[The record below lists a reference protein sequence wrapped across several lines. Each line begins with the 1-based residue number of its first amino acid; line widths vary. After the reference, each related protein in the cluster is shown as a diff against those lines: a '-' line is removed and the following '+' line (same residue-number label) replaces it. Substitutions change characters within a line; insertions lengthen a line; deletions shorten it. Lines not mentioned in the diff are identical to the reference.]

1 MKIIIQPNAKKQL
14 KNLDFTIQKRIAK
27 FIDNLDGLENPR
39 IKGKSLAGNLSG
51 FWRYR
56 VGDYRII
63 CDIVDNEITIYILD
77 ISHRS
82 KSYKINMDYKY

>member
-1 MKIIIQPNAKKQL
+1 MQIIIQPTAKKQL
-14 KNLDFTIQKRIAK
+14 KNLDFTVQKRIAK
-27 FIDNLDGLENPR
+27 FIDNLEGLENPR

-63 CDIVDNEITIYILD
+63 CDIVDNEIAIYILD

-82 KSYKINMDYKY
+82 KSYK

>member
-1 MKIIIQPNAKKQL
+1 MQIIIQPNAKKQL
-14 KNLDFTIQKRIAK
+14 KNLDFTVQKRIAK
-27 FIDNLDGLENPR
+27 FIDNLEELENPR

-63 CDIVDNEITIYILD
+63 CDIVDSEITIYILD

-82 KSYKINMDYKY
+82 KSYK

>member
-1 MKIIIQPNAKKQL
+1 MQIIIQPNAKKQL

-27 FIDNLDGLENPR
+27 FIDNLQELENPR

-63 CDIVDNEITIYILD
+63 CDIVDSEITIYILD

-82 KSYKINMDYKY
+82 KSYK

>member
-1 MKIIIQPNAKKQL
+1 MQITIQSNAKKQL
-14 KNLDFTIQKRIAK
+14 KNLDFTVQKRIAK
-27 FIDNLDGLENPR
+27 FIDNLEELENPR

-63 CDIVDNEITIYILD
+63 CDIVDSEITIYILD

-82 KSYKINMDYKY
+82 RSYK

>member
-1 MKIIIQPNAKKQL
+1 MQITIQSNAKKQL
-14 KNLDFTIQKRIAK
+14 KNLDFTVQKRIAK
-27 FIDNLDGLENPR
+27 FIDNLEELENPR

-63 CDIVDNEITIYILD
+63 YDIVDSEITIYILD

-82 KSYKINMDYKY
+82 KSYK

>member
-1 MKIIIQPNAKKQL
+1 MKITIQSNAKKQL
-14 KNLDFTIQKRIAK
+14 KNLDFTVQKRIAK
-27 FIDNLDGLENPR
+27 FIDNLEELENPR

-63 CDIVDNEITIYILD
+63 CDIVDSEITIYILD

-82 KSYKINMDYKY
+82 KSYK

>member
-1 MKIIIQPNAKKQL
+1 MKITIQSNAKKQL
-14 KNLDFTIQKRIAK
+14 KNLDFTVQKRIAK
-27 FIDNLDGLENPR
+27 FIDNLEELENPR

-56 VGDYRII
+56 IGDYRII
-63 CDIVDNEITIYILD
+63 CDIVDSEITIYILD

-82 KSYKINMDYKY
+82 KSYK

>member
-1 MKIIIQPNAKKQL
+1 MQIIIQPNAKKQL
-14 KNLDFTIQKRIAK
+14 KNLDFTVQKRIAK
-27 FIDNLDGLENPR
+27 FIDNLEGLENPR

-82 KSYKINMDYKY
+82 KSYK

>member
-1 MKIIIQPNAKKQL
+1 MQIIIQPNAKKQL

-27 FIDNLDGLENPR
+27 FIDNLQELENPR

-63 CDIVDNEITIYILD
+63 CEIL
-77 ISHRS
+77 
-82 KSYKINMDYKY
+82 

>member
-1 MKIIIQPNAKKQL
+1 MQITIQSNAKKQL
-14 KNLDFTIQKRIAK
+14 KNLDFTVQKRIAK
-27 FIDNLDGLENPR
+27 FIDNLEELENPR
-39 IKGKSLAGNLSG
+39 IKGKPLAGNLSG

-63 CDIVDNEITIYILD
+63 CDIVYSEITIYILD

-82 KSYKINMDYKY
+82 KSYK

>member
-1 MKIIIQPNAKKQL
+1 MQITIQSNAKKQL
-14 KNLDFTIQKRIAK
+14 KNLDFTVQKRIAK
-27 FIDNLDGLENPR
+27 FIDNLEELENPR
-39 IKGKSLAGNLSG
+39 LKGKSLAGNLSG

-63 CDIVDNEITIYILD
+63 CDIVDSEITIYILD

-82 KSYKINMDYKY
+82 KSYK

>member
-1 MKIIIQPNAKKQL
+1 MQIIIQPNAKKQL
-14 KNLDFTIQKRIAK
+14 KNLDFTVQKRIAK
-27 FIDNLDGLENPR
+27 FIDNLQELENPR

-82 KSYKINMDYKY
+82 KSYK

>member
-1 MKIIIQPNAKKQL
+1 MQIIIQSNAKKQL
-14 KNLDFTIQKRIAK
+14 KNLDFAIKKRIAK
-27 FIDNLDGLENPR
+27 FIDNLEELENPR
-39 IKGKSLAGNLSG
+39 IKGKSLAGNLIG

-63 CDIVDNEITIYILD
+63 CDIVDSEITIYILD

-82 KSYKINMDYKY
+82 KSYK

>member
-1 MKIIIQPNAKKQL
+1 MQITIQSNAKKQL
-14 KNLDFTIQKRIAK
+14 KNLDFTAQKRIAK
-27 FIDNLDGLENPR
+27 FIDNLEELENPR

-63 CDIVDNEITIYILD
+63 CDIVDSEITIYILD

-82 KSYKINMDYKY
+82 KSYK

>member
-1 MKIIIQPNAKKQL
+1 MQITIQSNAKKQL
-14 KNLDFTIQKRIAK
+14 KNLDFTVQKWIAK
-27 FIDNLDGLENPR
+27 FIDNLEELENPR

-63 CDIVDNEITIYILD
+63 CDIVDSEITIYILD

-82 KSYKINMDYKY
+82 KSYK

>member
-1 MKIIIQPNAKKQL
+1 MQITIQSNAKKQL
-14 KNLDFTIQKRIAK
+14 KNLDFAIKKRIAK
-27 FIDNLDGLENPR
+27 FIDNLEELENPR

-63 CDIVDNEITIYILD
+63 CDIVDSEITIYILD

-82 KSYKINMDYKY
+82 KSYK

>member
-1 MKIIIQPNAKKQL
+1 MQITIQSNAKKQL
-14 KNLDFTIQKRIAK
+14 KNLDFTVQKWIAK
-27 FIDNLDGLENPR
+27 FIDNLEELENPR

-82 KSYKINMDYKY
+82 KSYK

>member
-1 MKIIIQPNAKKQL
+1 MQIIIQPNAKKQL
-14 KNLDFTIQKRIAK
+14 KNLDFTVQKRIAK
-27 FIDNLDGLENPR
+27 FIDNLQELENPR
-39 IKGKSLAGNLSG
+39 IKGKALAGNLSG

-63 CDIVDNEITIYILD
+63 CDIADIEIIIYILD

-82 KSYKINMDYKY
+82 KSYK

>member
-1 MKIIIQPNAKKQL
+1 MQITIQSNAKKQL
-14 KNLDFTIQKRIAK
+14 KNLDFTVQKRIAK
-27 FIDNLDGLENPR
+27 FIDNLEELENPK
-39 IKGKSLAGNLSG
+39 IKGKTLAGNLSG

-63 CDIVDNEITIYILD
+63 CDIVDSEITIYILD

-82 KSYKINMDYKY
+82 KSYK

>member
-1 MKIIIQPNAKKQL
+1 MQITIQSNAKKQL
-14 KNLDFTIQKRIAK
+14 KNLDFTVQKRIAK
-27 FIDNLDGLENPR
+27 FIDNLEELENPR

-82 KSYKINMDYKY
+82 KSYK

>member
-1 MKIIIQPNAKKQL
+1 MQITIQSNAKKQL
-14 KNLDFTIQKRIAK
+14 KNLDFTVQKRIAK
-27 FIDNLDGLENPR
+27 FIDNLEELENPR

-63 CDIVDNEITIYILD
+63 CDIVDSEITIYILD

-82 KSYKINMDYKY
+82 KSYK

>member
-1 MKIIIQPNAKKQL
+1 MQIIIQPNAKKQL
-14 KNLDFTIQKRIAK
+14 KNLDFTVQKRIAK
-27 FIDNLDGLENPR
+27 FIDNLQELENPR
-39 IKGKSLAGNLSG
+39 IKGKSLVGNLSG

-82 KSYKINMDYKY
+82 KSYK

>member
-1 MKIIIQPNAKKQL
+1 MQIIIQPNAKKQL

-27 FIDNLDGLENPR
+27 FLDNLQELENPR
-39 IKGKSLAGNLSG
+39 IKGKSLVGNLSG

-63 CDIVDNEITIYILD
+63 CDIVDIEITIYILD
-77 ISHRS
+77 ISHRN
-82 KSYKINMDYKY
+82 KSYKK

>member
-1 MKIIIQPNAKKQL
+1 MQIIIQPNAKKQL

-27 FIDNLDGLENPR
+27 FIDNLQELENPR

-82 KSYKINMDYKY
+82 KSYK

>member
-1 MKIIIQPNAKKQL
+1 MQIIIQPNAKKQL
-14 KNLDFTIQKRIAK
+14 KNLDFTVQKRMAK
-27 FIDNLDGLENPR
+27 FIDNLEGLENPR

-82 KSYKINMDYKY
+82 KSYK

>member
-14 KNLDFTIQKRIAK
+14 ENLDFTVQKWIAK
-27 FIDNLDGLENPR
+27 FIDNLEGLENPR

-82 KSYKINMDYKY
+82 KSYK

>member
-1 MKIIIQPNAKKQL
+1 MNIIIQPNAKKQL
-14 KNLDFTIQKRIAK
+14 KNLDFTVQKRIAK
-27 FIDNLDGLENPR
+27 FIDNLEELENPR

-63 CDIVDNEITIYILD
+63 CDIVDSEITIYILD

-82 KSYKINMDYKY
+82 KSYK

>member
-1 MKIIIQPNAKKQL
+1 M
-14 KNLDFTIQKRIAK
+14 DFPVQKRMAK
-27 FIDNLDGLENPR
+27 FIDNLEGLENPR

-77 ISHRS
+77 ISRRS
-82 KSYKINMDYKY
+82 KSYK

>member
-1 MKIIIQPNAKKQL
+1 MQIIIQPNAKKQL
-14 KNLDFTIQKRIAK
+14 KNLDFPVQKRIAK
-27 FIDNLDGLENPR
+27 FIDNLQELENPR

-63 CDIVDNEITIYILD
+63 CDIVDIEITIYILD

-82 KSYKINMDYKY
+82 KSYK

>member
-1 MKIIIQPNAKKQL
+1 M
-14 KNLDFTIQKRIAK
+14 
-27 FIDNLDGLENPR
+27 
-39 IKGKSLAGNLSG
+39 KGKSLAGNLSG

-63 CDIVDNEITIYILD
+63 CDIVDSEITIYILD

-82 KSYKINMDYKY
+82 KSYK

>member
-14 KNLDFTIQKRIAK
+14 KNLDFTVQKRIAK
-27 FIDNLDGLENPR
+27 FIDNLEELENPR

-63 CDIVDNEITIYILD
+63 CDIVDSEITIYILD

-82 KSYKINMDYKY
+82 KSYK

>member
-1 MKIIIQPNAKKQL
+1 MQITIQSNAKKQL
-14 KNLDFTIQKRIAK
+14 KNLDFTVQKRIAK
-27 FIDNLDGLENPR
+27 FIDNLEELENPR

-56 VGDYRII
+56 IGDYRII
-63 CDIVDNEITIYILD
+63 CDIVDSEVTIYILD

-82 KSYKINMDYKY
+82 KSYK

>member
-1 MKIIIQPNAKKQL
+1 MNIIIQPNAKKQL
-14 KNLDFTIQKRIAK
+14 KNLDFTVQKRIAK
-27 FIDNLDGLENPR
+27 FIDNLEELENPR

-56 VGDYRII
+56 IGDYRII
-63 CDIVDNEITIYILD
+63 CDIVDSEITIYILD

-82 KSYKINMDYKY
+82 KSYK